1 LLLIVAS
8 YFPKKRGHV
17 INIGQP
23 IWGLDFLPDPPSTA
37 KTRTEYLA
45 IAGHPTVQTRPKL
58 YTPESGPNIIHIW
71 AVQPHTPKSNGKTY
85 PVTTIY
91 HNWGCCWGLKFSP
104 YGASGNGRVGILA
117 AVFGD
122 GAVRVLDIRD
132 EWIGN
137 AKKKMDIRVVQ
148 PAWEHTLGE
157 TALATCVAWKSHTEI
172 IVGYSHGI
180 P

>member
-1 LLLIVAS
+1 
-8 YFPKKRGHV
+8 
-17 INIGQP
+17 
-23 IWGLDFLPDPPSTA
+23 
-37 KTRTEYLA
+37 
-45 IAGHPTVQTRPKL
+45 
-58 YTPESGPNIIHIW
+58 
-71 AVQPHTPKSNGKTY
+71 
-85 PVTTIY
+85 
-91 HNWGCCWGLKFSP
+91 
-104 YGASGNGRVGILA
+104 LA